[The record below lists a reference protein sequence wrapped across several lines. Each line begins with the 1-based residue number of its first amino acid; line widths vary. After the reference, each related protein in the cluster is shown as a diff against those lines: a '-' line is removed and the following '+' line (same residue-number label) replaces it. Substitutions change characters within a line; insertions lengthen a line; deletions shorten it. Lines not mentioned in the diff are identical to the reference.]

1 MTGRVVVV
9 PGLWMPAL
17 AMSFLAAQLA
27 RRGFAPQLFSYRG
40 RAPLEDNVERLA
52 RFAVT
57 RARGGA
63 LHYVGH
69 SLGGLL
75 ILAALERHPELP
87 AASAV
92 LIGSPVNGCA
102 AGRSFGR
109 AALGRWMMGASR
121 PLWEPCSA
129 RWTRQ
134 APLGVIAGTAP
145 FGLGRVLGPLAG
157 ENDGVVSLSETDVE
171 GMKAR
176 AIVRL
181 GHSSLI
187 FSPRV
192 AALAARFLSTGAFE

>member
-1 MTGRVVVV
+1 MTGRVLLV
-9 PGLWMPAL
+9 PGLWMPAV
-17 AMSFLAAQLA
+17 AMSFLASQLA

-40 RAPLEDNVERLA
+40 RAPLEANVERLA
-52 RFAVT
+52 GFAAA
-57 RARGGA
+57 RAAGP

-92 LIGSPVNGCA
+92 LVGSPVKGCA

-109 AALGRWMMGASR
+109 VALGRWMMGASR

-157 ENDGVVSLSETDVE
+157 ENDGVVCLSETEVD

-176 AIVRL
+176 ALVRL

-187 FSPRV
+187 FSPKV
-192 AALAARFLSTGAFE
+192 AALAARFLATGAFG